1 MGIAMVAIIS
11 LLVIISLSILIT
23 RIAATA
29 LIQTGLSKDA
39 ARFQARSAF
48 TGTGFTTNESEHVV
62 NHPVRR
68 KILMILIFL
77 GSAGVISTISSLILS
92 FMSLERIGYISVEIV
107 VLVVG
112 LIALWLLVQSKWI
125 DRKLSYLINRA
136 LNRYTS
142 LDVRDYYSLLHLSD
156 NYRVSEIKVEQQD
169 WLADKTLNDLQLH
182 DEGILVLGIKRSNGE
197 YIGAPRGETKIYNDD
212 TVTLYGRAELL
223 ESLDNRQKGQSGDQK
238 HAEAVLEQEKMWAS
252 Q

>member
-1 MGIAMVAIIS
+1 MIAIIS
-11 LLVIISLSILIT
+11 LLVVISLSILVT
-23 RIAATA
+23 RIAAMA
-29 LIQTGLSKDA
+29 LIHTGLSKDA

-48 TGTGFTTNESEHVV
+48 TGTGFTTTESENVV

-68 KILMILIFL
+68 NILMILIFL

-92 FMSLERIGYISVEIV
+92 FISLERIGYVSVEIL
-107 VLVVG
+107 VLGLG
-112 LIALWLLVQSKWI
+112 LILLLLLVQSKWI
-125 DRKLSYLINRA
+125 DRKLSYLINLA
-136 LNRYTS
+136 LNRYTT

-212 TVTLYGRAELL
+212 TVTLYGRAALL
-223 ESLDNRQKGQSGDQK
+223 ESLDNRQKGQSGDKK
-238 HAEAVLEQEKMWAS
+238 HAEAVLEQERMWAS

>member
-1 MGIAMVAIIS
+1 MGMAMVAIIS

-92 FMSLERIGYISVEIV
+92 FISLERIGYISIEIV
-107 VLVVG
+107 VLMGG
-112 LIALWLLVQSKWI
+112 LIALLLLVQSKWI

-136 LNRYTS
+136 LNRYTT

-212 TVTLYGRAELL
+212 TVTLYGRAALL
-223 ESLDNRQKGQSGDQK
+223 ESLDDRQKGQSGDQK

>member
-1 MGIAMVAIIS
+1 MVAIIS

-92 FMSLERIGYISVEIV
+92 FISLERIGYISFEIV
-107 VLVVG
+107 VLVAG

-125 DRKLSYLINRA
+125 DRKLSYIINRA
-136 LNRYTS
+136 LNRYTT

-212 TVTLYGRAELL
+212 TVTLYGRAALL

-252 Q
+252 E

>member
-1 MGIAMVAIIS
+1 MAMVAIIS

-92 FMSLERIGYISVEIV
+92 FISLERIGYISIEIV
-107 VLVVG
+107 VLMGG
-112 LIALWLLVQSKWI
+112 LIALLLLVQSKWI

-136 LNRYTS
+136 LNRYTT

-212 TVTLYGRAELL
+212 TVTLYGRAALL
-223 ESLDNRQKGQSGDQK
+223 ESLDDRQKGQSGDQK

>member
-1 MGIAMVAIIS
+1 MIAIIS

-92 FMSLERIGYISVEIV
+92 FISLERIGYISFEIV

-125 DRKLSYLINRA
+125 DRKLSYIINRA
-136 LNRYTS
+136 LNRYTT

-156 NYRVSEIKVEQQD
+156 NYRVSEVKVEQQD

-223 ESLDNRQKGQSGDQK
+223 ESLDNRQKGHSGDQK
-238 HAEAVLEQEKMWAS
+238 HTEAVLEQEKMWAS

>member
-1 MGIAMVAIIS
+1 MGMAMVAIIS

-92 FMSLERIGYISVEIV
+92 FISLERIGYISIEIV

-136 LNRYTS
+136 LNRYTT
-142 LDVRDYYSLLHLSD
+142 LEVRDYYSLLHLSD

-238 HAEAVLEQEKMWAS
+238 HAEAVLEQERMWDS
-252 Q
+252 K

>member
-1 MGIAMVAIIS
+1 MAMVAIIS

-29 LIQTGLSKDA
+29 LIQTGISKDA

-92 FMSLERIGYISVEIV
+92 FISLERIGYISIEIV

-112 LIALWLLVQSKWI
+112 LIALWFLVQSKWI

-136 LNRYTS
+136 LNRYTT
-142 LDVRDYYSLLHLSD
+142 LEVRDYYSLLHLSD

-238 HAEAVLEQEKMWAS
+238 HAEAVLEQERMWDS
-252 Q
+252 K

>member
-1 MGIAMVAIIS
+1 MDIAMVAIIS

-29 LIQTGLSKDA
+29 LIQTGLSKDV

-48 TGTGFTTNESEHVV
+48 TGMGFTTNESEHVV

-92 FMSLERIGYISVEIV
+92 FMALERIGYISVEIV

-125 DRKLSYLINRA
+125 DRKLSYIINRA

-212 TVTLYGRAELL
+212 TVTLYGRASLL
-223 ESLDNRQKGQSGDQK
+223 ESLDDRQKGHSGDQK
-238 HAEAVLEQEKMWAS
+238 HTDAVLEQERMWNS
-252 Q
+252 K

>member
-11 LLVIISLSILIT
+11 LLVFITLSILVT
-23 RIAATA
+23 RIASMA
-29 LIQTGLSKDA
+29 LIHTGLSRDA

-48 TGTGFTTNESEHVV
+48 TGTGFTTTESEYMV

-77 GSAGVISTISSLILS
+77 GSAGVISTIAS
-92 FMSLERIGYISVEIV
+92 FIVSFISLERIGYISIEIV
-107 VLVVG
+107 VLVAG
-112 LIALWLLVQSKWI
+112 LGTLWLLVQSKWVE
-125 DRKLSYLINRA
+125 RKLSYLINRA
-136 LNRYTS
+136 LNRYTT
-142 LDVRDYYSLLHLSD
+142 LDIRDYYSLLHLSD
-156 NYRVSEIKVEQQD
+156 NYRVSEIKIEEQD
-169 WLADKTLNDLQLH
+169 WLADKTLNDLQLP

-212 TVTLYGRAELL
+212 TVTLYGRAALL
-223 ESLDNRQKGQSGDQK
+223 ESLDNRQKGPGGDQK
-238 HAEAVLEQEKMWAS
+238 HAEAVLEQERRWAS

>member
-1 MGIAMVAIIS
+1 MVAIIS

-92 FMSLERIGYISVEIV
+92 FISLERIGYISIEIV
-107 VLVVG
+107 VLMGG
-112 LIALWLLVQSKWI
+112 LIALLLLVQSKWI

-136 LNRYTS
+136 LNRYTT

-212 TVTLYGRAELL
+212 TVTLYGRAALL
-223 ESLDNRQKGQSGDQK
+223 ESLDDRQKGQSGDQK

>member
-1 MGIAMVAIIS
+1 MIAIIS

-92 FMSLERIGYISVEIV
+92 FISLERIGYISIEIV
-107 VLVVG
+107 VLMVG
-112 LIALWLLVQSKWI
+112 LIALLLLVQSKWI

-136 LNRYTS
+136 LNRYTT

-212 TVTLYGRAELL
+212 TVTLYGRAALL
-223 ESLDNRQKGQSGDQK
+223 ESLDDRQKGQSGDKK
-238 HAEAVLEQEKMWAS
+238 HAEAVLEQERIWAS
-252 Q
+252 K

>member
-1 MGIAMVAIIS
+1 MVAIIS

-92 FMSLERIGYISVEIV
+92 FISLERIGYISFEIV
-107 VLVVG
+107 VLVAG

-125 DRKLSYLINRA
+125 DRKLSYIINRA
-136 LNRYTS
+136 LNRYTT

-212 TVTLYGRAELL
+212 TVILYGRAALL
-223 ESLDNRQKGQSGDQK
+223 ESLDNRQKGHSGDQK
-238 HAEAVLEQEKMWAS
+238 HAEAVLEQERIWAS

>member
-11 LLVIISLSILIT
+11 LLVVISLSILIT

-77 GSAGVISTISSLILS
+77 GSAGVISTLSSLILS
-92 FMSLERIGYISVEIV
+92 FISLERIGYISIEIV
-107 VLVVG
+107 VLVAG

-125 DRKLSYLINRA
+125 DHKLSYLINRA
-136 LNRYTS
+136 LNRYTT

-197 YIGAPRGETKIYNDD
+197 YIGAPRGEIKIYNDD
-212 TVTLYGRAELL
+212 NVILYGRAALL
-223 ESLDNRQKGQSGDQK
+223 ESLDNRQKGQGGDQK
-238 HAEAVLEQEKMWAS
+238 HAEAVLEQERMWAS

>member
-1 MGIAMVAIIS
+1 MVAIIS

-92 FMSLERIGYISVEIV
+92 FMSLERIGYISIEIV
-107 VLVVG
+107 VLLVG

-125 DRKLSYLINRA
+125 DRKLSYIINRA
-136 LNRYTS
+136 LNRYTT

-182 DEGILVLGIKRSNGE
+182 DEGILILGIKRSNGE

>member
-1 MGIAMVAIIS
+1 MVAIIS

-29 LIQTGLSKDA
+29 LIQTGISKDA

-92 FMSLERIGYISVEIV
+92 FISLERIGYISIEIV

-112 LIALWLLVQSKWI
+112 LIALWFLVQSKWI

-136 LNRYTS
+136 LNRYTT
-142 LDVRDYYSLLHLSD
+142 LEVRDYYSLLHLSD

-238 HAEAVLEQEKMWAS
+238 HAEAVLEQERMWDS
-252 Q
+252 K

>member
-1 MGIAMVAIIS
+1 MGMAMVAIIS

-92 FMSLERIGYISVEIV
+92 FISLERIGYISIEIV

-136 LNRYTS
+136 LNRYTT

-238 HAEAVLEQEKMWAS
+238 HAEAVLEQERMWDS
-252 Q
+252 K

>member
-1 MGIAMVAIIS
+1 MVAIIS

-29 LIQTGLSKDA
+29 LIQTGLSKDV

-48 TGTGFTTNESEHVV
+48 TGMGFTTNESEHVV

-92 FMSLERIGYISVEIV
+92 FMALERIGYISVEIV

-125 DRKLSYLINRA
+125 DRKLSYIINRA

-212 TVTLYGRAELL
+212 TVTLYGRASLL
-223 ESLDNRQKGQSGDQK
+223 ESLDDRQKGHSGDQK
-238 HAEAVLEQEKMWAS
+238 HTDAVLEQERMWNS
-252 Q
+252 K

>member
-1 MGIAMVAIIS
+1 MVAIIS

-77 GSAGVISTISSLILS
+77 GSAGVISTISTLILS
-92 FMSLERIGYISVEIV
+92 FISLEQIGYISIEIV
-107 VLVVG
+107 VLVAG
-112 LIALWLLVQSKWI
+112 LIALCLLVQSKWI

-136 LNRYTS
+136 LNRYTT

-182 DEGILVLGIKRSNGE
+182 NEGILVLGIKRSNGE

-238 HAEAVLEQEKMWAS
+238 HAEAVLEQERMWDS
-252 Q
+252 K

>member
-1 MGIAMVAIIS
+1 MGIAMIAIIS

-92 FMSLERIGYISVEIV
+92 FISLERIGYISIEIV
-107 VLVVG
+107 VLMVG
-112 LIALWLLVQSKWI
+112 LIALLLLVQSKWI

-136 LNRYTS
+136 LNRYTT

-212 TVTLYGRAELL
+212 TVTLYGRAALL
-223 ESLDNRQKGQSGDQK
+223 ESLDDRQKGQSGDKK
-238 HAEAVLEQEKMWAS
+238 HAEAVLEQERIWAS
-252 Q
+252 K